1 MLVAIAKQG
10 MTLPKYVLQGFKDG
24 QGPSN
29 CIRSKQIGSCVQEPS
44 GDEQDHG
51 KATKFNARAACQAAP
66 QLQLLGCTTTLAVLQ
81 LNIQRDGWRVQQES
95 RDK

>member
-1 MLVAIAKQG
+1 M
-10 MTLPKYVLQGFKDG
+10 
-24 QGPSN
+24 
-29 CIRSKQIGSCVQEPS
+29 QIGSCVQEPS

-66 QLQLLGCTTTLAVLQ
+66 QLQLLGCTTLAVLQ
-81 LNIQRDGWRVQQES
+81 LNIQRHCWTVQQES